1 MGRQSV
7 LSHRRF
13 VLAMLVVLGGCL
25 LGWIPEAGAA
35 AAKRKMAM
43 ILPGS
48 IQDADFNT
56 VGYLALQAVA
66 KTLDLQVSQS
76 ESVAIADAER
86 VSREYLTAGY
96 DIIAYHGGTYIPIM
110 KKLAP
115 LFPKAVF
122 IQETSGRLTDAPA
135 NAWILGRKFY
145 RGFYALGMVGALST
159 KTNKVGFIGGVA
171 TPDVITSLNAV
182 YQAIKEHNPK
192 VQLIYNNI
200 GDYNDP
206 VKARQ
211 TAETQIAG
219 GVDFIVVYVNL
230 GLYGIIEAAKAS
242 TKPVLVTTFYTEKWD
257 MAPKHLSVSLTT
269 QFSKPYTEIVARI
282 LKGEMT
288 GYYEMSPGSGME
300 LSDIR
305 HVPPEVAAKVKA
317 IFKEIVAGKP
327 IAEIGDKIV
336 VP

>member
-1 MGRQSV
+1 M
-7 LSHRRF
+7 
-13 VLAMLVVLGGCL
+13 LGGAVMWL
-25 LGWIPEAGAA
+25 LGPTAGSQAA
-35 AAKRKMAM
+35 DAKRKMAM

-56 VGYLALQAVA
+56 VGHLALQEVA
-66 KTLDLQVSQS
+66 KIHGLEVSKS

-115 LFPKAVF
+115 LFPKAGF
-122 IQETSGRLTDAPA
+122 IQETSGRLPDAPA

-145 RGFYALGMVGALST
+145 RGFYALGAVGALST

-182 YQAIKEHNPK
+182 YQAIKEYNPR

-230 GLYGIIEAAKAS
+230 GLYGIIEAAKAAS
-242 TKPVLVTTFYTEKWD
+242 KPILVTTFYTEKRD
-257 MAPKHLSVSLTT
+257 LAPKHLSVSLTT
-269 QFSKPYTEIVARI
+269 QFATPYTEIVGRI
-282 LKGEMT
+282 LKGERT
-288 GYYEMSPGSGME
+288 GYYEMSPGSGMD

-305 HVPPEVAAKVKA
+305 NVPPEVVAKVKA
-317 IFKEIVAGKP
+317 IFKEVVAGKAIP
-327 IAEIGDKIV
+327 EIGDKIV

>member
-1 MGRQSV
+1 MSRQAGFS
-7 LSHRRF
+7 RRAI
-13 VLAMLVVLGGCL
+13 VLAILGSLGAWL
-25 LGWIPEAGAA
+25 LGSPLAEAGTR
-35 AAKRKMAM
+35 RKMAM

-56 VGYLALQAVA
+56 VGYLALQEVA
-66 KTLDLQVSQS
+66 KAHDLQVSQS

-122 IQETSGRLTDAPA
+122 IQETSGRLPDAPP

-145 RGFYALGMVGALST
+145 RGFYALGAVGALST
-159 KTNKVGFIGGVA
+159 RTNKVGFIGGVP

-182 YQAIKEHNPK
+182 QQALKNYNPK
-192 VQLIYNNI
+192 AQLIYNNI

-211 TAETQIAG
+211 TAETQIAS

-230 GLYGIIEAAKAS
+230 GLYGIIEAAKAAP
-242 TKPVLVTTFYTEKWD
+242 KPVLVTTFYTEKWD
-257 MAPKHLSVSLTT
+257 LAPKHLSVSLTT
-269 QFSKPYTEIVARI
+269 QFGKPYREIVSRI
-282 LKGEMT
+282 LKGET
-288 GYYEMSPGSGME
+288 AGYYEMSPGSGMD

-305 HVPPEVAAKVKA
+305 NVPPEVATKVKA
-317 IFKEIVAGKP
+317 IFTEVVAGKP
-327 IAEIGDKIV
+327 IPEIGDKIV
-336 VP
+336 SP